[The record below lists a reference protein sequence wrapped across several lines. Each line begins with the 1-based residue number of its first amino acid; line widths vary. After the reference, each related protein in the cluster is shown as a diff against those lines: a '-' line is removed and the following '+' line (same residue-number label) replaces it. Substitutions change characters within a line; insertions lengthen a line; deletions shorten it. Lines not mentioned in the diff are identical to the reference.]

1 MVSIRALAAAS
12 SVLALGLSVGSVQ
25 AADVAAGRK
34 PAVSEVN
41 GKIEFQGGPYTIDDF
56 GGGGEWQ
63 GGASLSVPLGDVLGV
78 QADVAVSNTVNGNT
92 LEGGMLHFF
101 TRDPD
106 AYLFG
111 VTGGSFWTNN
121 ANAQLIGPEVELYA
135 GQFSFQAYAGFMNA
149 NIAGANSG
157 KLFGIGDISYYATDD
172 LMFKLGV
179 KDVMDFKTAHLGLEY
194 MISDSMPVSFTLD
207 GKIGDSNYRA
217 VDVGLKFYFGGPDK
231 SLIRRHREDDPP
243 NRIFDVFNGAGNAF
257 APSGP
262 QIGKCPQGETDIDPG
277 PGINC
282 QYAG

>member
-1 MVSIRALAAAS
+1 MVSIRALAAVS
-12 SVLALGLSVGSVQ
+12 SVLAMGFSIGAAQ
-25 AADVAAGRK
+25 AADVAAGPR
-34 PAVSEVN
+34 PAVAEVN
-41 GKIEFQGGPYTIDDF
+41 GKIEFQGGPYAIDDF

-63 GGASLSVPLGDVLGV
+63 GGASLSVPLGDVFGL

-111 VTGGSFWTNN
+111 VTGGSFWTSD

-135 GQFSFQAYAGFMNA
+135 GQFSFQGYAGFMNA
-149 NIAGANSG
+149 NIAGVNSG
-157 KLFGIGDISYYATDD
+157 KFFGIGDVSYYATDD
-172 LMFKLGV
+172 LMFKIGV

-194 MISDSMPVSFTLD
+194 MISDSMPLSFTLD

-257 APSGP
+257 VPPTATQCTPYP
-262 QIGKCPQGETDIDPG
+262 ECA
-277 PGINC
+277 
-282 QYAG
+282 YF